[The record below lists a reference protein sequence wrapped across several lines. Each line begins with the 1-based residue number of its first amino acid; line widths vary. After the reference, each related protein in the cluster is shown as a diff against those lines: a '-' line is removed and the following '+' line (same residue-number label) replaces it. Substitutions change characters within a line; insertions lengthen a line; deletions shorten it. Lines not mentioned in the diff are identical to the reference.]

1 MRISRTERAK
11 TLKPVDEW
19 FGSTF
24 EEAPIKALRDAQFIS
39 LRDKFLWLEEA
50 QTFADKDNGKKRA
63 NR

>member
-19 FGSTF
+19 FGSNF

-39 LRDKFLWLEEA
+39 LRDKLIWLEEA
-50 QTFADKDNGKKRA
+50 HALANKSSEKKED
-63 NR
+63 